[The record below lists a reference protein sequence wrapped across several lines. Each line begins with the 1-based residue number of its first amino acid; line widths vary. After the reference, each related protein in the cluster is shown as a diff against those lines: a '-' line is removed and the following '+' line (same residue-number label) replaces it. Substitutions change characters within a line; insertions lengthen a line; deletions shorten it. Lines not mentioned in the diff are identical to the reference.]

1 MAQNIEQGAAQGITQ
16 GIAQGAAQRPGQDTR
31 GIAKG
36 LLGGA
41 RVVEVGEGV
50 AVAYC
55 GKTLAQLGADVVKV
69 EPPQGDAA
77 RRAGPF
83 PGDAPHREKSGLFLA
98 LNANKRGVA
107 LDLGASEGA
116 EAFRCLAAGADIVL
130 EDAPS
135 ARLDALGLGYNALSQ
150 ANAALVMASISPF
163 GRQGPYAGYKATDL
177 TLFHMSGQA
186 HGLLGPVESPDD
198 APPIR
203 AGGNQTGLVAGMAAA
218 TAALMALFRARMTG
232 KGARVDASAHGAMA
246 TQLISALAGSAFGKP
261 APPRDISQAREAATG
276 GVVAAVGG
284 VLPCK
289 DGYVAIS
296 PREDAQ
302 WERWV
307 DLMGNPE
314 WAPEER
320 FITREGRERNFPEL
334 WELVS
339 EWTRGRSKH
348 YIARMGQRRR
358 IPCFPV
364 NTVSD
369 LFRDEHLREREFFV
383 ETAHPIAGTL
393 RYPGAPYR
401 LSGAR
406 LPLAERPAPLLGEH
420 NAMLGEDV

>member
-1 MAQNIEQGAAQGITQ
+1 MAQDTARDIAQGITPDK
-16 GIAQGAAQRPGQDTR
+16 AQVR
-31 GIAKG
+31 AKG

-41 RVVEVGEGV
+41 KVVEVGEGV

-55 GKTLAQLGADVVKV
+55 GKTLAQLGADVVKA

-83 PGDAPHREKSGLFLA
+83 PGDKPHPEKSGLFLA

-107 LDLGASEGA
+107 LDLGAAEGA
-116 EAFRCLAAGADIVL
+116 AAFRRLAARADIVL

-135 ARLDALGLGYNALSQ
+135 ARLEALGLGYEALSQ
-150 ANAALVMASISPF
+150 ANPALVMASISPF
-163 GRQGPYAGYKATDL
+163 GKIGPFAGYKATDL

-186 HGLLGPVESPDD
+186 HSLLGPVESPDET
-198 APPIR
+198 PPMR
-203 AGGNQTGLVAGMAAA
+203 AGGEQTGLVAGMAAA

-232 KGARVDASAHGAMA
+232 AGSHIDVSAHAAMA

-261 APPRDISQAREAATG
+261 APSRDISQAREAATG

-302 WERWV
+302 WARWV
-307 DLMGNPE
+307 ELMGNPA
-314 WAPEER
+314 WAAEER

-334 WELVS
+334 WELVGQ
-339 EWTRGRSKH
+339 WTQGLSKH
-348 YIARMGQRRR
+348 AIARMGQQRR

-383 ETAHPIAGTL
+383 ELAHPIAGTL
-393 RYPGAPYR
+393 RYPGAAYR
-401 LSGAR
+401 LSNAR
-406 LPLAERPAPLLGEH
+406 LPLADRPAPLLGEH
-420 NAMLGEDV
+420 NDLLEGDV

>member
-1 MAQNIEQGAAQGITQ
+1 MAQDIGQGTGQGAAN
-16 GIAQGAAQRPGQDTR
+16 A
-31 GIAKG
+31 AKG

-69 EPPQGDAA
+69 EPPQGDGT

-83 PGDAPHREKSGLFLA
+83 PGDSPHREKSGLFLA
-98 LNANKRGVA
+98 LNANKRGVT
-107 LDLGASEGA
+107 LDLGAAEGA
-116 EAFRCLAAGADIVL
+116 EAFRRLASGADIAL

-135 ARLDALGLGYNALSQ
+135 ARLAARGLGYEALSQ
-150 ANAALVMASISPF
+150 SNAALVLTSISPF
-163 GRQGPYAGYKATDL
+163 GRRGPYAGYKATDL

-218 TAALMALFRARMTG
+218 TATLTALFRARMTG
-232 KGARVDASAHGAMA
+232 VGARVDVAAHGAMA

-261 APPRDISQAREAATG
+261 AAARDIAQAREAATG

-307 DLMGNPE
+307 ELMGNPE
-314 WAPEER
+314 WASEGR
-320 FITREGRERNFPEL
+320 FATREGRERNFAEL
-334 WELVS
+334 WELVG
-339 EWTRGRSKH
+339 EWTQGRSKH
-348 YIARMGQRRR
+348 QIARMGQERR

-364 NTVSD
+364 NTVGD
-369 LFRDEHLREREFFV
+369 LFRDEHLREREFFT
-383 ETAHPIAGTL
+383 EIAHPIAGAL
-393 RYPGAPYR
+393 MYPGAPYR

-406 LPLAERPAPLLGEH
+406 LPLGERAAPLLGEH
-420 NAMLGEDV
+420 NAMLGEDGL

>member
-1 MAQNIEQGAAQGITQ
+1 M
-16 GIAQGAAQRPGQDTR
+16 
-31 GIAKG
+31 
-36 LLGGA
+36 
-41 RVVEVGEGV
+41 
-50 AVAYC
+50 
-55 GKTLAQLGADVVKV
+55 VKA
-69 EPPQGDAA
+69 EPPQGDAT

-83 PGDAPHREKSGLFLA
+83 PGDKPHPEKSGLFLA

-107 LDLGASEGA
+107 LDLGAAEGA
-116 EAFRCLAAGADIVL
+116 AAFRRLAARADIVL

-135 ARLDALGLGYNALSQ
+135 ARLAALGLGYEALSQ
-150 ANAALVMASISPF
+150 ANPALVLASISPF
-163 GRQGPYAGYKATDL
+163 GKHGPYAGYKATDL

-186 HGLLGPVESPDD
+186 HSLLGPVESPD
-198 APPIR
+198 ATPPMR
-203 AGGNQTGLVAGMAAA
+203 AGGEQTGLVAGMAAA

-232 KGARVDASAHGAMA
+232 AGARIDVSAHAAMA

-261 APPRDISQAREAATG
+261 AAPRDISQAREAATG

-302 WERWV
+302 WRRWV
-307 DLMGNPE
+307 DLMGNPA
-314 WAPEER
+314 WAAEER

-334 WELVS
+334 WELVGQ
-339 EWTRGRSKH
+339 WTQGRSKH
-348 YIARMGQRRR
+348 TIARMGQQRR

-383 ETAHPIAGTL
+383 EMAHPIAGTL
-393 RYPGAPYR
+393 RYPGAAYR
-401 LSGAR
+401 LSNAR

-420 NAMLGEDV
+420 NDMLEGDG

>member
-1 MAQNIEQGAAQGITQ
+1 MAQDTAQ
-16 GIAQGAAQRPGQDTR
+16 GIAQGIKPDKTPGAAQ
-31 GIAKG
+31 G
-36 LLGGA
+36 LLSGA
-41 RVVEVGEGV
+41 KVVEVGEGV

-55 GKTLAQLGADVVKV
+55 GKTLAQLGADVVKA
-69 EPPQGDAA
+69 EPPEGDAT
-77 RRAGPF
+77 RKAGPF
-83 PGDAPHREKSGLFLA
+83 PGDAAHPEKSGLFLA

-107 LDLGASEGA
+107 IDLGAAEGA
-116 EAFRCLAAGADIVL
+116 AAFRRLAARADIVL

-135 ARLDALGLGYNALSQ
+135 ARLEALGLGYEALSQ
-150 ANAALVMASISPF
+150 SNAALVMASISPF
-163 GRQGPYAGYKATDL
+163 GKIGPFAGYKATDL

-186 HGLLGPVESPDD
+186 HSLLGPVESPDD

-203 AGGNQTGLVAGMAAA
+203 AGGEQTGLVAGMAAA

-232 KGARVDASAHGAMA
+232 AGAHIDVSAHAAMA

-261 APPRDISQAREAATG
+261 APSRDISQAREAATG

-307 DLMGNPE
+307 ELMGNPE
-314 WAPEER
+314 WASEER
-320 FITREGRERNFPEL
+320 FATREGRERNFPEL
-334 WELVS
+334 WELVGQ
-339 EWTRGRSKH
+339 WTQERSKH
-348 YIARMGQRRR
+348 QIARMGQQRR

-369 LFRDEHLREREFFV
+369 LFKDEHLREREFFV
-383 ETAHPIAGTL
+383 DITHPIAGTL
-393 RYPGAPYR
+393 RYPGAAYR
-401 LSGAR
+401 LSNAR

-420 NAMLGEDV
+420 NDLLGEDV